1 MDNDLDEEEILH
13 LTSSRDG
20 IPISYEI
27 HGNPFKL
34 DNDQNVFLT
43 NCNLTSRSMSS
54 NGSRRLTLVERNM
67 MTTPRV
73 SSFTTRATRLKEQR
87 ESQSSLQTTRSREPV
102 HKART
107 VSMNEFV
114 QQKRKIYRANIA
126 IEKQTRSTQQYEA
139 RMERSERDVQLK
151 EEAIKTKTDQI
162 KTRTNELE
170 MKLIKATREM
180 EALSKENIDLTLKMK
195 QLEVNLNLARA
206 ENEKMNDPI
215 NQATECK
222 EFLYEIMPTGYTDPF
237 DFFDSPKRLTNELAS
252 IETECLRTVEKYDEL
267 ENRLSKG
274 FDMESF
280 LNEDKEM
287 LEKVEKIIEK
297 QKRVKQ
303 LYTSSAADETNS
315 VEEFSRL
322 SALVDEAYN
331 FCFPGKKTAQSAS
344 PYEQLERI
352 SHRYDELQRL
362 VDEYSTMEMTTIIL
376 KTIKQRKKEAA
387 KQRMLDRLTTA
398 RTRKFPHAR
407 KTTFVIK
414 GNNRKLNERYLP
426 LKPKKETSAKDRDAE
441 IERLR
446 LEKLLFEENED

>member
-1 MDNDLDEEEILH
+1 MNNDLDEEEILQ

-43 NCNLTSRSMSS
+43 NCLSTSRSLSS
-54 NGSRRLTLVERNM
+54 TGPKRLTLVERNM

-73 SSFTTRATRLKEQR
+73 TSFVTKATILKEQR
-87 ESQSSLQTTRSREPV
+87 ENQSSLLTTRSREPV
-102 HKART
+102 HKTRT
-107 VSMNEFV
+107 VTMNEFV
-114 QQKRKIYRANIA
+114 QQKRKIYRANVA
-126 IEKQTRSTQQYEA
+126 IERQTRSTQSYEA
-139 RMERSERDVQLK
+139 KMEKSEKDVEIK
-151 EEAIKTKTDQI
+151 EEAIKTQTDQI
-162 KTRTNELE
+162 KQRTNELE

-195 QLEVNLNLARA
+195 SLESNLNLAIS
-206 ENEKMNDPI
+206 ENEKMQDPI

-237 DFFDSPKRLTNELAS
+237 DFFDNPKKLTNELAS

-274 FDMESF
+274 FDMDAF
-280 LNEDKEM
+280 LKEDKEM
-287 LEKVEKIIEK
+287 LEKVQEIIEK
-297 QKRVKQ
+297 QKKVQ
-303 LYTSSAADETNS
+303 DEFTSTVVDERNTLD
-315 VEEFSRL
+315 EFARL
-322 SALVDEAYN
+322 SSLVDEAYN
-331 FCFPGKKTAQSAS
+331 FCFPGKKTAQSSS

-352 SHRYDELQRL
+352 SNKYDELQSL
-362 VDEYSTMEMTTIIL
+362 ADEYSTSEMTTIIL
-376 KTIKQRKKEAA
+376 NTIKQRKKEAA
-387 KQRMLDRLTTA
+387 KQRMLDRLTMA

-407 KTTFVIK
+407 KTNFVVK
-414 GNNRKLNERYLP
+414 GNNRKLNKRYLP

-441 IERLR
+441 LERLR
-446 LEKLLFEENED
+446 LEKLLFEETED